1 LNIKKSFVYYWNV
14 NATFT
19 DIYFYGLNFF
29 KFLPYFYNMSDQEIK
44 NYIVHF
50 LKEKGVLKASLF
62 GSFARGDNTES
73 SDIDLILQLKSDKN
87 LFDLAEIKVDLEEK
101 FNRKVD
107 VLTFN
112 SVNPLIKEVILKDQ
126 EVLF

>member
-1 LNIKKSFVYYWNV
+1 
-14 NATFT
+14 
-19 DIYFYGLNFF
+19 
-29 KFLPYFYNMSDQEIK
+29 MSDQEIK